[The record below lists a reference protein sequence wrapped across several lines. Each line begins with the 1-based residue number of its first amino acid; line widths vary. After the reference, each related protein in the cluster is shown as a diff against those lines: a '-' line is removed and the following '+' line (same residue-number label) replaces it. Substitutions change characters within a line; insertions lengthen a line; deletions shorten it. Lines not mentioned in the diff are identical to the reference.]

1 MERRQTRELARLP
14 ERLAKPPETPCEGV
28 SFLFAIGGRRLP
40 ALHTRTSL
48 RRPGYLSG
56 VLCPLEPCFRATTE
70 SSIRTSSGAVAT
82 APSSSSTCS
91 HSRQPVMMPADGW
104 PGPPGG
110 GVTSLARERRISRRR
125 VSPHRP
131 DETTRPHLRPCPSPL
146 LRPRHVSGDAPRRA
160 GQVIICISSRTGQ
173 QSYIKEFLLRRPTR
187 LSWPRGEACAP
198 APLTPAKAG
207 VQLGGSALGP
217 RFRGDE
223 RRETYRAAKALSR
236 AGWGRPQL
244 QGDPT
249 RLRAARGA
257 TLPFQGRDKAVP
269 TPRSSRSPPPRVWLR
284 GFR

>member
-1 MERRQTRELARLP
+1 RPRRLR
-14 ERLAKPPETPCEGV
+14 GV
-28 SFLFAIGGRRLP
+28 SFLLAIGGRRLP
-40 ALHTRTSL
+40 ALHCAAFCVPLSRASG
-48 RRPGYLSG
+48 RRQIPPVG
-56 VLCPLEPCFRATTE
+56 PR
-70 SSIRTSSGAVAT
+70 SGAVAT
-82 APSSSSTCS
+82 APSSPP
-91 HSRQPVMMPADGW
+91 RAAPDMGRPVFVPADGW
-104 PGPPGG
+104 PGPPG
-110 GVTSLARERRISRRR
+110 ARLTRPNRGRRINEPGFP
-125 VSPHRP
+125 VSS

-160 GQVIICISSRTGQ
+160 GQEIIYISSRTGQ

-223 RRETYRAAKALSR
+223 RREMYRAAKTLSR

-249 RLRAARGA
+249 RLRAARGGIKPC
-257 TLPFQGRDKAVP
+257 LPLDLGEV
-269 TPRSSRSPPPRVWLR
+269 
-284 GFR
+284 